1 MNIKEAVSLLLY
13 LKKVSQQQYY
23 IYAGKDKNKVPFA
36 LFIMVFKCLRAIRI
50 QSPCTLTFIFYF

>member
-36 LFIMVFKCLRAIRI
+36 F
-50 QSPCTLTFIFYF
+50 S